1 MHFLHRYQVSSSGC
15 MMGGVE
21 GSRLA
26 RIGRQYDPETLRLP
40 PPGPAEAMTA
50 APSRTRQKLKPGA
63 VVRCRTRRY
72 LVEDVQAPLD
82 PGADTVVSM
91 ACMEDDAIGARL
103 TVFRER
109 EIDFEV
115 LGESSWEAV
124 AQRGFDQP
132 KQFAAYL
139 NTLRWNCVTATD
151 AELFQAPYRAG
162 IDVKAYQLEP
172 LRKALQMPRVGLF
185 IADDVGL
192 GKTIEAGLILREM
205 LLRQRIKRVV
215 ISCPPSVLRQW
226 QEEMASRFGLAFT
239 VMDRAYVAKVRQ
251 QRGYGTNPWSTGSR
265 FLISHALLRNS
276 EYAAPLRV
284 WLEQGKGGDD
294 QSPLQSLLIL
304 DEAHNAAPAS
314 NSLRYAIDSG
324 LTRSLRDLAPLF
336 EHRIFLSATP
346 HNGHSNSF
354 TALLELLDPA
364 RFVRGVPFEPGD
376 LDTVLVRRLK
386 DDLRRIGEEFP
397 ERIVAPLSVPKGS
410 LPADTPELELSRL
423 LQKYRKQREQR
434 LLLGGAT
441 KRQLN
446 ADRLVITNL
455 QKRLLS
461 SIEAFA
467 RTLKVHRKSLDQKQ
481 EQRREAP
488 AASGAQLDLLLG
500 GANNDSDLAEL
511 SEDELLKLEEAQTRA
526 ALRQTVAADQSD
538 LVLLERMGEIATAN
552 RNRPDPR
559 IKLLEKFLR
568 THLCPNLGEAKA
580 AWQPTRLLIF
590 TDYVDTKRYLETQLR
605 QLLGDAD
612 ADRRVASF
620 TGGMSEDNRERL
632 KAQFNADPDQEP
644 LRILIAT
651 DAAREGVNLQN
662 HCKHLIHFDIPWN
675 PSKLEQR
682 NGRIDRKLQRAPL
695 VWCHYFVL
703 EDRPEDRV
711 MDVLVKKTEV
721 IRQELGSLSP
731 LVQRQVD
738 EVLEGGIDTDNTEA
752 VQQQLLAMDSAHS
765 NRGAMLNRARDEL
778 EATRRVEKLEQQQ
791 DGLRQLLAKSRAW
804 LGFDDAPFRD
814 ALNCSLDLLGVGGL
828 VQGSDDKGQPCW
840 RLDHP
845 EALAAGSNDRSWDHT
860 LDSLRGLWDR
870 RTTLW
875 QWRHENP
882 VRPVIFSDPGR
893 LNAEAVHLHLEH
905 RMVQRLLSRFLSQG
919 FLHHELSRACVL
931 ASRDP
936 QPRVLVLGRLSL
948 FGQGATRLHD
958 ELISVIA
965 DWHPGADRAAALR
978 PLGAAQ
984 RDQAWA
990 TISQALEAGQ
1000 SGAISAAIRSQLQ
1013 AQALDD
1019 VSALKPVLDGA
1030 TDQARAAAAEL
1041 LKQRGATE
1049 ASALK
1054 EVLRAQRSRIHA
1066 TVRQRNRDLA
1076 KLDRQAAA
1084 AEPTAL
1090 IPGLEEQL
1098 DVPAL
1103 DLQKLTTQ
1111 ERRQLAADQKH
1122 WQRRLE
1128 TIETE
1133 LATEPQ
1139 RIQDSY
1145 RVITHRLEPA
1155 GLVYLWPFSG

>member
-1 MHFLHRYQVSSSGC
+1 
-15 MMGGVE
+15 
-21 GSRLA
+21 
-26 RIGRQYDPETLRLP
+26 
-40 PPGPAEAMTA
+40 MTT
-50 APSRTRQKLKPGA
+50 APSRTRQKLKHGA

-72 LVEDVQAPLD
+72 LVEDVQAPLE
-82 PGADTVVSM
+82 PGADTVVVL
-91 ACMEDDAIGARL
+91 ACMEDDAIGSRL

-115 LGESSWEAV
+115 LGESSWGAV

-132 KQFAAYL
+132 RQFSAYL

-172 LRKALQMPRVGLF
+172 LRKALLMPRVGLF

-205 LLRQRIKRVV
+205 LLRQRIRRVV

-226 QEEMASRFGLAFT
+226 QEEMVSRFGLAFT
-239 VMDRAYVAKVRQ
+239 VMDRAYLAKVRQ
-251 QRGYGTNPWSTGSR
+251 ERGYGTNPWSTASR
-265 FLISHALLRNS
+265 FLISHALLRNP
-276 EYAAPLRV
+276 EYSSLLRV
-284 WLEQGKGGDD
+284 WLEEGKGGAD
-294 QSPLQSLLIL
+294 QAPLQSLLIL

-364 RFVRGVPFEPGD
+364 RFVRGVPFDPKD

-397 ERIVAPLSVPKGS
+397 ERIVEPLAIPRGS
-410 LPADTPELELSRL
+410 LPPDTPELKLSRL
-423 LQKYRKQREQR
+423 LQTYRKQREER
-434 LLLGGAT
+434 LIGEGAG

-446 ADRLVITNL
+446 AERLVITNL

-467 RTLKVHRKSLDQKQ
+467 RTLKVHQRSLAEKQ
-481 EQRREAP
+481 EQRRGALTNS
-488 AASGAQLDLLLG
+488 AAQANRGAQLDLLLG
-500 GANNDSDLAEL
+500 GADRDSDLSEL
-511 SEDELLKLEEAQTRA
+511 SEDDLLNLEEAQTRA
-526 ALRQTVAADQSD
+526 ALRQTVQADEGE
-538 LVLLERMGEIATAN
+538 LELLKQMGEIAETN
-552 RNRPDPR
+552 RHRPDPR
-559 IKLLEKFLR
+559 LIRLEAFLR
-568 THLCPNLGEAKA
+568 SHLCPNLGKA
-580 AWQPTRLLIF
+580 GAEWQPTRLLIF
-590 TDYVDTKRYLETQLR
+590 TDYVDTKRYLERQLR
-605 QLLGDAD
+605 ILLAEDD
-612 ADRRVASF
+612 PDRRIASF
-620 TGGMSEDNRERL
+620 SGGMSEDNRERL
-632 KAQFNADPDQEP
+632 KAQFNADPDEEP

-682 NGRIDRKLQRAPL
+682 NGRIDRKLQRAPQ

-711 MDVLVKKTEV
+711 MDVLVQKTEV

-738 EVLEGGIDTDNTEA
+738 AVLEAGIDTDKAE
-752 VQQQLLAMDSAHS
+752 VLQQQLLTMDQGD
-765 NRGAMLNRARDEL
+765 NERGALLNRAREEL
-778 EATRRVEKLEQQQ
+778 EASRRVEKLQEEQDQ
-791 DGLRQLLAKSRAW
+791 LRQLLAKSHAW
-804 LGFDDAPFRD
+804 LGFDDDPFRE
-814 ALNCSLDLLGVGGL
+814 ALNCSLDLLGVSGL
-828 VQGSDDKGQPCW
+828 KHGRDGKGQPCW
-840 RLDHP
+840 QLENA
-845 EALAAGSNDRSWDHT
+845 EALVSSSNDRSWEHT
-860 LDSLRGLWDR
+860 LDSLRGVWDR
-870 RTTLW
+870 RTPLW
-875 QWRHENP
+875 QWRQENP
-882 VRPVIFSDPGR
+882 LRPVIFSDPGR

-905 RMVQRLLSRFLSQG
+905 RLVQRLLSRFLSQG

-965 DWHPGADRAAALR
+965 DWHPGADRTTALQ
-978 PLGAAQ
+978 PLIDGE
-984 RDQAWA
+984 REQAW
-990 TISQALEAGQ
+990 SVLQQALVAGT
-1000 SGAISAAIRSQLQ
+1000 SEGISKTLRDQLQ
-1013 AQALDD
+1013 AQAPED
-1019 VSALKPVLDGA
+1019 VAALKPAL
-1030 TDQARAAAAEL
+1030 DQAAEQAQAVAAAL
-1041 LKQRGATE
+1041 LKQRGAAE
-1049 ASALK
+1049 AAALK
-1054 EVLRAQRSRIHA
+1054 EVLRAQRSRINA
-1066 TVRQRNRDLA
+1066 TVKQRNRDLA

-1084 AEPTAL
+1084 ADPTAL

-1103 DLQKLTTQ
+1103 DLQKLSTQ
-1111 ERRQLAADQKH
+1111 ERKQLAADQKH

-1128 TIETE
+1128 TIEAE
-1133 LATEPQ
+1133 LSSEPK
-1139 RIQDSY
+1139 RIQESY

-1155 GLVYLWPFSG
+1155 GLVYLWPISG

>member
-1 MHFLHRYQVSSSGC
+1 
-15 MMGGVE
+15 
-21 GSRLA
+21 
-26 RIGRQYDPETLRLP
+26 
-40 PPGPAEAMTA
+40 MTT
-50 APSRTRQKLKPGA
+50 APSRTRQKLKHGA

-72 LVEDVQAPLD
+72 LVEDVQAPLE
-82 PGADTVVSM
+82 PGADTVVVL
-91 ACMEDDAIGARL
+91 ACMEDDAIGSRL

-132 KQFAAYL
+132 RQFSAYL

-172 LRKALQMPRVGLF
+172 LRKALLMPRVGLF

-205 LLRQRIKRVV
+205 LLRQRIRRVV

-226 QEEMASRFGLAFT
+226 QEEMVSRFGLAFT
-239 VMDRAYVAKVRQ
+239 VMDRAYLAKVRQ
-251 QRGYGTNPWSTGSR
+251 ERGYGTNPWSTASR
-265 FLISHALLRNS
+265 FLISHALLRNP
-276 EYAAPLRV
+276 EYSSLLRV
-284 WLEQGKGGDD
+284 WLEEGKGGED
-294 QSPLQSLLIL
+294 QAALQSLLIL

-364 RFVRGVPFEPGD
+364 RFVRGVPFDPKD

-397 ERIVAPLSVPKGS
+397 ERIVEPLAIPRGS
-410 LPADTPELELSRL
+410 LPPDTPELKLSRL
-423 LQKYRKQREQR
+423 LQTYRKQREER
-434 LLLGGAT
+434 LIGEGAG
-441 KRQLN
+441 KRELN
-446 ADRLVITNL
+446 AERLVITNL

-467 RTLKVHRKSLDQKQ
+467 RTLKVHQRSLAEKQ
-481 EQRREAP
+481 EQRRGALANSGALADSEVLANS
-488 AASGAQLDLLLG
+488 AALANRGAQLDLLLG
-500 GANNDSDLAEL
+500 GADRDSDLSEL
-511 SEDELLKLEEAQTRA
+511 SEDDLLNLEEAQTRA
-526 ALRQTVAADQSD
+526 ALRQTVQADEGE
-538 LVLLERMGEIATAN
+538 LELLKQMGEIAETN
-552 RNRPDPR
+552 RHRPDPR
-559 IKLLEKFLR
+559 IIRLEAFLR
-568 THLCPNLGEAKA
+568 SHLCPNLGKA
-580 AWQPTRLLIF
+580 GAEWQPTRLLIF
-590 TDYVDTKRYLETQLR
+590 TDYVDTKRYLEHQLR
-605 QLLGDAD
+605 DLLRDD
-612 ADRRVASF
+612 DPDRRIASF
-620 TGGMSEDNRERL
+620 SGGMSEDNRERL
-632 KAQFNADPDQEP
+632 KAQFNADPDEEP

-682 NGRIDRKLQRAPL
+682 NGRIDRKLQRAPQ

-711 MDVLVKKTEV
+711 MDVLVQKTEV

-738 EVLEGGIDTDNTEA
+738 AVLEAGIDTDKAE
-752 VQQQLLAMDSAHS
+752 VLQQQLLTMDQGDSE
-765 NRGAMLNRARDEL
+765 RGALLNRAREEL
-778 EATRRVEKLEQQQ
+778 EASRRVDKLQEEQDQ
-791 DGLRQLLAKSRAW
+791 LRQLLAKSHAW
-804 LGFDDAPFRD
+804 LGFDDDPFRE
-814 ALNCSLDLLGVGGL
+814 ALNCSLDLLGVSGL
-828 VQGSDDKGQPCW
+828 KHGRDGKGQPCW
-840 RLDHP
+840 QLENA
-845 EALAAGSNDRSWDHT
+845 EALVSSSNDRSWEHT
-860 LDSLRGLWDR
+860 LDSLRGVWDR
-870 RTTLW
+870 RTPLW
-875 QWRHENP
+875 QWRQENP
-882 VRPVIFSDPGR
+882 LRPVIFSDPGR

-905 RMVQRLLSRFLSQG
+905 RLVQRLLSRFLSQG

-965 DWHPGADRAAALR
+965 DWHPGADRATALQ
-978 PLGAAQ
+978 PLIDGE
-984 RDQAWA
+984 REQAW
-990 TISQALEAGQ
+990 SVLQQALVAGTTE
-1000 SGAISAAIRSQLQ
+1000 GISKTLRDQLQ
-1013 AQALDD
+1013 AQAPED
-1019 VSALKPVLDGA
+1019 VAALKPAL
-1030 TDQARAAAAEL
+1030 DQAAEQAQAVAAAL
-1041 LKQRGATE
+1041 LKQRGAAE
-1049 ASALK
+1049 AAALK
-1054 EVLRAQRSRIHA
+1054 EVLRAQRSRINA
-1066 TVRQRNRDLA
+1066 TVKQRNRDLA

-1103 DLQKLTTQ
+1103 DLQKLSTQ
-1111 ERRQLAADQKH
+1111 ERKQLAADQKH

-1128 TIETE
+1128 TIEAE
-1133 LATEPQ
+1133 LSSEPK
-1139 RIQDSY
+1139 RIQESY

-1155 GLVYLWPFSG
+1155 GLVYLWPISG

>member
-1 MHFLHRYQVSSSGC
+1 MK
-15 MMGGVE
+15 
-21 GSRLA
+21 
-26 RIGRQYDPETLRLP
+26 
-40 PPGPAEAMTA
+40 PAATS
-50 APSRTRQKLKPGA
+50 PSPRLKPGS

-72 LVEDVQAPLD
+72 LVEEVEP
-82 PGADTVVSM
+82 PMHRKVADGGDRVVTL
-91 ACMEDDAIGARL
+91 ACMEDDAIGQRL
-103 TVFRER
+103 TVFLSS

-251 QRGYGTNPWSTGSR
+251 ERGYGTNPWSTGSR

-276 EYAAPLRV
+276 EYSAPLRV
-284 WLEQGKGGDD
+284 WLEQGKGGEDRSEE
-294 QSPLQSLLIL
+294 QPAPVQSLLIL

-336 EHRIFLSATP
+336 EHRVFLSATP

-397 ERIVAPLSVPKGS
+397 ERIVEPLSVPKGS

-467 RTLKVHRKSLDQKQ
+467 RTLKVHRRSLDQKQ
-481 EQRREAP
+481 EQRRESL
-488 AASGAQLDLLLG
+488 AAAGAQLDLLLG
-500 GANNDSDLAEL
+500 GVNNDSDLAEL
-511 SEDELLKLEEAQTRA
+511 TEDELLNLEEAQTRA
-526 ALRQTVAADQSD
+526 ALRQTVEADQSD
-538 LVLLERMGEIATAN
+538 LALLERMGEIAAAN
-552 RNRPDPR
+552 RSLADPR

-568 THLCPNLGEAKA
+568 SHLCPNLGENRAV
-580 AWQPTRLLIF
+580 WQPTRLLIF
-590 TDYVDTKRYLETQLR
+590 TDYVDTKRYLERQLR
-605 QLLGDAD
+605 QLLGDTD

-682 NGRIDRKLQRAPL
+682 NGRIDRKLQRSPQ

-752 VQQQLLAMDSAHS
+752 VQQQLLAMDSADTD
-765 NRGAMLNRARDEL
+765 RGAMLNRAREEL
-778 EATRRVEKLEQQQ
+778 EASRRVEKLQQQQ
-791 DGLRQLLAKSRAW
+791 DELRQLLAKSHEW
-804 LGFDDAPFRD
+804 LGFDDDPFRA
-814 ALNCSLDLLGVGGL
+814 ALNCSLDLLGVSGL
-828 VQGSDDKGQPCW
+828 VQGSDEKDQPCW
-840 RLDHP
+840 RLEHP
-845 EALAAGSNDRSWDHT
+845 ESLVAGSNDRSWEHT
-860 LDSLRGLWDR
+860 LDSLRGVWDR
-870 RTTLW
+870 KTPLW
-875 QWRHENP
+875 QWRQEHP
-882 VRPVIFSDPGR
+882 IRPVIFSDPGR

-905 RMVQRLLSRFLSQG
+905 RLVQRLLSRFLSQG
-919 FLHHELSRACVL
+919 FLHHELSRACLL
-931 ASRDP
+931 ASPDP
-936 QPRVLVLGRLSL
+936 QPKVLVLGRLSL

-965 DWHPGADRAAALR
+965 DWHPGADRAAALQ
-978 PLGAAQ
+978 PLAGAQ
-984 RDQAWA
+984 QEQAWA
-990 TISQALEAGQ
+990 VLTKAMEAGNNE
-1000 SGAISAAIRSQLQ
+1000 AITAAIRSQLQ
-1013 AQALDD
+1013 AEAPAD
-1019 VSALKPVLDGA
+1019 VAALKPALDA
-1030 TDQARAAAAEL
+1030 AAERAQAAAAEL
-1041 LKQRGATE
+1041 LSQRGTTE
-1049 ASALK
+1049 AAALK
-1054 EVLRAQRSRIHA
+1054 EVLRSQRKRINA

-1076 KLDRQAAA
+1076 KLDRQVAAA
-1084 AEPTAL
+1084 DPTAL

-1098 DVPAL
+1098 EVPAL
-1103 DLQKLTTQ
+1103 DLQKLSSQ
-1111 ERRQLAADQKH
+1111 ERKQLSADQKH

-1133 LATEPQ
+1133 LASEPK
-1139 RIQDSY
+1139 RIEESY
-1145 RVITHRLEPA
+1145 RVITQRLEPA
-1155 GLVYLWPFSG
+1155 GLVYLWPISG